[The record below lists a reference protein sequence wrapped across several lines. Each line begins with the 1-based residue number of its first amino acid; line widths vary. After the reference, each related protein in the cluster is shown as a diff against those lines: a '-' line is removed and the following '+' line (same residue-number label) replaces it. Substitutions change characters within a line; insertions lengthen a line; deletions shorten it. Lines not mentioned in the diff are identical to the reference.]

1 MKTHIP
7 ITNIMTSQV
16 LTVEKDTPLTEVES
30 IMKRKHIRHLPV
42 VEGADVVGIISL
54 TDLQRLSYTATFA
67 DDEREESDN
76 DVAILNILSLDQV
89 MVSKPFTIQ
98 KTATVGD
105 AAEILIRMDFHALP
119 VLDGTEL
126 IGIVTSTDLLKFFI
140 GKF

>member
-7 ITNIMTSQV
+7 VTHIMTSQV
-16 LTVEKDTPLTEVES
+16 LTVEKNTSLSEVES

-42 VEGADVVGIISL
+42 VNGLDVVGIISL
-54 TDLQRLSYTATFA
+54 TDLQRLSYTASFA
-67 DDEREESDN
+67 DDEREDSD
-76 DVAILNILSLDQV
+76 DEVAILNLLSLDQV

-105 AAEILIRMDFHALP
+105 AADILIKMDFHALP

-126 IGIVTSTDLLKFFI
+126 IGIVTSTDLLKYFT